1 MKPVI
6 GLDISKG
13 ESHGQAFLERGI
25 PYRGTFQF
33 EHTREGLAELLQTVH
48 DVEHASGQRP
58 LLVLEAT
65 EHYQSPVVQFLEE
78 HHYLYIVINPLISNR
93 LRKSNLRKVKTD
105 AADAYLL
112 GELYYKEE
120 FEPLKKRGVQL
131 LNLRY
136 LTRQYESLSK
146 MCVQTKLQFQAVLD
160 QVFPAYKGVFGAMY
174 SGVSLRFLKSFPT
187 SYSIFQTD
195 KETLNAKIKE
205 LLSSRR
211 GRSEEWINE
220 RVKRLL
226 EAANQNPFEQTMY
239 SSHLINLNVLI
250 ILILQYQEHLT
261 ELEQNIDAL
270 AEEIEEYDLI
280 QSIPGIGH
288 KIAATILSEIGEFD
302 RFDHPKKLVAFAGID
317 PSVFASGKFTATRNR
332 ITKRGSRQLRYAL
345 VMAVQCGL
353 IRSRNTRLKEFYER
367 KRAEGKPHKVA
378 LVACANK
385 LVHCRLW
392 LRSYVLRCIQFIIN
406 RLAYDFATR

>member
-1 MKPVI
+1 MNPVI
-6 GLDISKG
+6 GLDISKE
-13 ESHGQAFLERGI
+13 ESHGQAFLDRGK
-25 PYRGTFQF
+25 PYKETFQF
-33 EHTREGLAELLQTVH
+33 EHTREGLMKLLQTTQG
-48 DVEHASGQRP
+48 VEQASGQRP
-58 LLVLEAT
+58 ILILEAT
-65 EHYQSPVVQFLEE
+65 GHYQSPVVQFLEE
-78 HHYLYIVINPLISNR
+78 HQYLYIVINPLISNR

-120 FEPLKKRGVQL
+120 FEPFKKRGVQL

-146 MCVQTKLQFQAVLD
+146 MCVQAKLQFQAVLD

-174 SGVSLRFLKSFPT
+174 SSISLRFLNEFPT
-187 SYSIFQTD
+187 SYLILQTD
-195 KETLNAKIKE
+195 EETLKSKIKE

-211 GRSEEWINE
+211 GRSEDWIYV
-220 RVKRLL
+220 RIQRLL
-226 EAANQNPFEQTMY
+226 DAAKQNPFQQTMY
-239 SSHLINLNVLI
+239 SSHLINLRVLI
-250 ILILQYQEHLT
+250 ALILQYQAHLAG
-261 ELEQNIDAL
+261 LEENIDAL

-288 KIAATILSEIGEFD
+288 KIAVTILSEIGEID

-345 VMAVQCGL
+345 VLAVQCGL
-353 IRSRNTRLKEFYER
+353 IRSRNLRLKEFYER

-385 LVHCRLW
+385 LVHWLHAI
-392 LRSYVLRCIQFIIN
+392 LRSKKAFRPV
-406 RLAYDFATR
+406 

>member
-1 MKPVI
+1 MNPVI
-6 GLDISKG
+6 GLDISKE
-13 ESHGQAFLERGI
+13 ESHGQAFLERGK
-25 PYRGTFQF
+25 PYRGTFHF
-33 EHTREGLAELLQTVH
+33 EHTREGLAKLLQVIQ
-48 DVEHASGQRP
+48 DVEQASCQRP
-58 LLVLEAT
+58 MLILEAT
-65 EHYQSPVVQFLEE
+65 GHYQSSVVQFLEE

-120 FEPLKKRGVQL
+120 FESFKKRGVQL

-174 SGVSLRFLKSFPT
+174 SSISLRFLNEFPT
-187 SYSIFQTD
+187 SYLVLQTD
-195 KETLNAKIKE
+195 EETLKSKIKE

-211 GRSEEWINE
+211 GRSEDWVCV
-220 RVKRLL
+220 RVQRLID
-226 EAANQNPFEQTMY
+226 AATKNPFQQTLY
-239 SSHLINLNVLI
+239 SSHLVNLRVLI
-250 ILILQYQEHLT
+250 ALILQYQEHLVG
-261 ELEQNIDAL
+261 LEENIDAL
-270 AEEIEEYDLI
+270 AEEIQEYDLI

-288 KIAATILSEIGEFD
+288 KIAATILSEIGEVD

-353 IRSRNTRLKEFYER
+353 IRSRNMRLKEFYDR

-378 LVACANK
+378 LIACANK
-385 LVHCRLW
+385 LVHW
-392 LRSYVLRCIQFIIN
+392 LHAILKSKKAFRP
-406 RLAYDFATR
+406 A